1 MAAIDFFLGV
11 CEIVSVWKRE
21 TGMVRIEVE
30 EERILDTDEVMR

>member
-11 CEIVSVWKRE
+11 CEIVFVRKRG